1 MLKPYQKKYDAN
13 LSEFGR
19 VAVLCGGMSAE
30 RDVSLR
36 SGEAVFS
43 ALLRAGI
50 DVVKID
56 VRKHIVEQIADK
68 KIDCAFIAL
77 HGVGG
82 EDGKV
87 QALLSLLGIP
97 YTGSDHSSSAMA
109 MNKLKAKQIWQS
121 VDIITPQYRVLS
133 EDTNWDKI
141 ITELG
146 DSIFVKPVLE
156 GSSLGMSH
164 VHTANDLKSAF
175 YSAAKHGCQVIAE
188 QAINGRE
195 FTVTI
200 LNGVALPPIEL
211 KTDHDFY
218 DYDAKYIDNS
228 TQYLCPTSLISE
240 QSEQLKDISLHA
252 FDEIGCSGWGRA
264 DFMQDRKGNFY
275 LLELNTVPGMT
286 DHSLVPMAAKAI
298 GLTFDE
304 LVLEILSQ
312 AI

>member
-1 MLKPYQKKYDAN
+1 MLKPYQKKYNDNSSA
-13 LSEFGR
+13 FGR

-36 SGEAVFS
+36 SGDAIFT
-43 ALLRAGI
+43 ALLRGGI
-50 DVVKID
+50 DAIKID
-56 VRKHIVEQIADK
+56 VRKNIVEQIIDENV
-68 KIDCAFIAL
+68 DCAFIAL

-97 YTGSDHSSSAMA
+97 YTGSDHASSAIA

-121 VDIITPQYRVLS
+121 VGIATPEYLVLDERSDWECIITQ
-133 EDTNWDKI
+133 
-141 ITELG
+141 LG
-146 DSIFVKPVLE
+146 NSIFVKPVLE

-164 VHTANDLKSAF
+164 VHTANDLKNAF
-175 YSAAKHGCQVIAE
+175 YSAAEHNCQVIAE

-200 LNGVALPPIEL
+200 LNGLALPPIEL

-218 DYDAKYIDNS
+218 DYDAKYVDTS
-228 TQYLCPTSLISE
+228 TQYICPTSLTDI
-240 QSEQLKDISLHA
+240 QLEQLKRISLHA
-252 FDEIGCSGWGRA
+252 FDEVGCSGWGRA
-264 DFMQDRKGNFY
+264 DFMQDEKGNFY

-286 DHSLVPMAAKAI
+286 DHSLVPMAAKAV

-304 LVLEILSQ
+304 LALEILSQ
-312 AI
+312 AV